1 MPPATT
7 IRVDLMPGDP
17 PPVITV
23 GPRTSHGTIT
33 LTLDLPG
40 AAIELVCYDG
50 DGLVEMLAE
59 AHDQAAAR
67 VAGLPA

>member
-1 MPPATT
+1 MPPSTT
-7 IRVDLMPGDP
+7 IRIDLLPGDP
-17 PPVITV
+17 EPVITV

-50 DGLVEMLAE
+50 DGLVEILAE